1 MRKNEE
7 RRKEGQRNS
16 KRKNERPVEEKQV
29 CSLTVLCIENGES
42 TIVFPLNLKKYLA
55 ILDDQYGTRYW

>member
-1 MRKNEE
+1 
-7 RRKEGQRNS
+7 
-16 KRKNERPVEEKQV
+16 VEEKQV